1 MKGGQ
6 ESKKKNIAK
15 ESEIAYKV
23 KMGHISQKKG
33 SIGKVPDK
41 MIRIKQD
48 GKVFAQ
54 VPILGNTFYFFKKI
68 AENANSVPTLYYK
81 DIAPII
87 DFFGFHQKDLADFM
101 HVDASTITRWKKNRT
116 EIGVLRSKNILD
128 IDEIIAKG
136 VRIFG
141 GESKFRDW
149 LDSNNY
155 ALGDLKPVEMLKDP
169 YGVEKVDEA
178 LEAISWGAYI

>member
-1 MKGGQ
+1 MENRQ
-6 ESKKKNIAK
+6 ESTKK
-15 ESEIAYKV
+15 ESV
-23 KMGHISQKKG
+23 KNGGGRYTVKAGRTTPVKG
-33 SIGKVPDK
+33 ASATQAAK
-41 MIRIKQD
+41 MVRIKHD
-48 GKVFAQ
+48 GMVFAE
-54 VPILGNTFYFFKKI
+54 VPIIGNTFYFFKDI

-87 DFFGFHQKDLADFM
+87 EFFGFHQKDLADFM

-141 GESKFRDW
+141 GENQFRNW
-149 LDSNNY
+149 LDADNY
-155 ALGDLKPVEMLKDP
+155 ALGDVKPAEMLKDP
-169 YGVEKVDEA
+169 YGVEKVDDA
-178 LEAISWGAYI
+178 LEALSWGNYI